1 MSSVCFSVKIR
12 SEREKLPRQEEF
24 AKALYT
30 FDIGQNDLSVGFRTM
45 SVDQLKA
52 TIPDIVSHLASA
64 VRNIYQQGGRTFW
77 IHNTGPFGC
86 LPVNMFYMGTP
97 APGYLDKS
105 GCVKAQNEMAMEFNR
120 KLEETVI
127 NLRKELTRAAITYVD
142 VYSAKYEMMSNPKRL
157 GFANPL
163 KVCCGYH
170 EKYDH
175 IWCGTKGKVNNTE
188 IYGAPCRNPATAV
201 SWDGVHYTEAANKH
215 VADRTLGGLLTDP
228 PVPITR
234 ACYRQ

>member
-1 MSSVCFSVKIR
+1 
-12 SEREKLPRQEEF
+12 
-24 AKALYT
+24 
-30 FDIGQNDLSVGFRTM
+30 
-45 SVDQLKA
+45 
-52 TIPDIVSHLASA
+52 
-64 VRNIYQQGGRTFW
+64 
-77 IHNTGPFGC
+77 
-86 LPVNMFYMGTP
+86 MFYMGTP

-120 KLEETVI
+120 KLKETII

-157 GFANPL
+157 GYKNPSQRNPNRCNQHILQKVVNFVLVFVGFANPL

-215 VADRTLGGLLTDP
+215 VADRTHGGLLTDP